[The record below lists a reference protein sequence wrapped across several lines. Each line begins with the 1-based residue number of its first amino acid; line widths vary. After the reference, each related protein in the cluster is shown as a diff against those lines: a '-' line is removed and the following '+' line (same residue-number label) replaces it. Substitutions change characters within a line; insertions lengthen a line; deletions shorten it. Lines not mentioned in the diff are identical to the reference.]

1 MESMFAIMKRIHELR
16 TRFGLDAARR
26 APVAPGGRDG
36 YHQHLVRAVGDAR
49 KTGQVPQGPA
59 GITGATVE
67 DIRKIADYHA
77 ARNNVPASLVKAVI
91 EAESGFNPGAVSP
104 KGARGLMQLMPATI
118 RDFGVKNPF
127 DPNENIGAGV
137 SLLKTLLKDY
147 NWDYKK
153 ALAAYNAG
161 KTAVE
166 KSGGV
171 PPFGETREYI
181 RKVIDAY
188 VRNSE

>member
-1 MESMFAIMKRIHELR
+1 MESMFAIMKRIHELKS
-16 TRFGLDAARR
+16 RFGLAGARR
-26 APVAPGGRDG
+26 PPLAAAGREV
-36 YHQHLVRAVGDAR
+36 YAEHLARAVGEPR
-49 KTGQVPQGPA
+49 KTGQVPQGPV
-59 GITGATVE
+59 GVRGDSVD
-67 DIRKIADYHA
+67 DIKKIADFHA

-118 RDFGVKNPF
+118 KDFGVKNPF

-137 SLLKTLLKDY
+137 SFLKNLLKDY

-161 KTAVE
+161 KGAVD